1 MRHSS
6 PTIGSNHYDSHSYG
20 GYGSLR
26 TGKDKVLGNTA
37 GVFHPMGDIYNTDFT
52 SNDHEE
58 CQDTDLEDEDFPE
71 KVALK
76 INQMTNPLS
85 VKNDFGAN
93 KAKDTR
99 TMTKNQAVLEQ
110 HTNAATKGIS
120 PQIGK
125 SKMMSMTGVTR
136 KFDGPS
142 IGAGQADQAF
152 KTTGNYFYTG
162 TQYGTSRKP
171 LPKKDEDLD
180 PVFNSYD
187 LFDDDRIENNY
198 LKHQN
203 RVNRI
208 LKSIEEE

>member
-1 MRHSS
+1 VRHSS

-52 SNDHEE
+52 DSVDD
-58 CQDTDLEDEDFPE
+58 CDQVDLEDDDFPS

-76 INQMTNPLS
+76 INKMTNPLS

-93 KAKDTR
+93 KSKDSR
-99 TMTKNQAVLEQ
+99 TLTKNHAVVEQ
-110 HTNAATKGIS
+110 HTNTAVKGMS

-125 SKMMSMTGVTR
+125 SKLMTMTGINR
-136 KFDGPS
+136 SFDGKIGSGNADNAYNPS
-142 IGAGQADQAF
+142 NF
-152 KTTGNYFYTG
+152 KYIG

-171 LPKKDEDLD
+171 LPHSDDDLE
-180 PVFNSYD
+180 PIFNSYD
-187 LFDDDRIENNY
+187 LFDEDRVENNY

-203 RVNRI
+203 RVSRI